1 MSADLLTQVSQYVD
15 VTDKS
20 FLLAAGFIL
29 FNPTFWNVVGRFE
42 HKTRLIRKAFCGHKL
57 AAVYFFAVVI
67 FSLGI
72 ARDLVYHNAL
82 SVQPSVAIP
91 EEYQTILK
99 AASVALYVIGQTL
112 VLSAY
117 YRLGIDGTYL
127 GDYFG
132 ILKTEKLTGFPFNVS
147 SDPMYLGST
156 LTFLGHAL
164 FNAKPAGV
172 LLSVYVYVVYKLYA
186 EFLEGPFTDYIYSEA
201 AKRAQQTQQK
211 KAKKD
216 N

>member
-72 ARDLVYHNAL
+72 ARDLVYPF
-82 SVQPSVAIP
+82 QP
-91 EEYQTILK
+91 QTISEIFLLPM
-99 AASVALYVIGQTL
+99 SPFPLQRRLFPRCFFVLFGESPILPLALGADTGCRIFCPTPYFNISCAIFSAIGDRCATWS
-112 VLSAY
+112 LSLAFC
-117 YRLGIDGTYL
+117 G
-127 GDYFG
+127 
-132 ILKTEKLTGFPFNVS
+132 S
-147 SDPMYLGST
+147 S
-156 LTFLGHAL
+156 
-164 FNAKPAGV
+164 GV
-172 LLSVYVYVVYKLYA
+172 
-186 EFLEGPFTDYIYSEA
+186 
-201 AKRAQQTQQK
+201 
-211 KAKKD
+211 
-216 N
+216 

>member
-1 MSADLLTQVSQYVD
+1 VRFHAAPTAVEHYFLRRLVSPH
-15 VTDKS
+15 S
-20 FLLAAGFIL
+20 
-29 FNPTFWNVVGRFE
+29 
-42 HKTRLIRKAFCGHKL
+42 
-57 AAVYFFAVVI
+57 
-67 FSLGI
+67 
-72 ARDLVYHNAL
+72 
-82 SVQPSVAIP
+82 
-91 EEYQTILK
+91 
-99 AASVALYVIGQTL
+99 
-112 VLSAY
+112 
-117 YRLGIDGTYL
+117 LGIDGTYL